1 MPKPSTEQ
9 QLLVESQK
17 EYQALEKLLA
27 PLTPEQ
33 MTQPGAVGD
42 WSVKDVLAHL
52 YEWQQMFFGWYEA
65 GLRGETPALPGR
77 GYKWN
82 QLPALN
88 HEIYLAYR
96 DAPLDDVLA
105 RFHDSHRR
113 TMALVEALS
122 EEDLFA
128 HGGFEWLGKHSLA
141 VFINANTGSHYRWAR
156 TELRKALNLRKKESA

>member
-33 MTQPGAVGD
+33 MT
-42 WSVKDVLAHL
+42 
-52 YEWQQMFFGWYEA
+52 
-65 GLRGETPALPGR
+65 LPGR

-96 DAPLDDVLA
+96 DAPLDAVLA
-105 RFHDSHRR
+105 RFRDSHRR

-128 HGGFEWLGKHSLA
+128 HGGFDWLGKHSLA

-156 TELRKALNLRKKESA
+156 TELRKALNPRKKEPA